1 MLTPDFLA
9 ASMVALGLAST
20 LLRDEAIRIPGL
32 ARRFAPFDRDGDGR
46 LDCADVRALLA
57 ALREAARSSER

>member
-9 ASMVALGLAST
+9 ASTVALGLASS

-32 ARRFAPFDRDGDGR
+32 ARRFAHFDRDGDGK

-57 ALREAARSSER
+57 NLRDAARTSVR